1 MFQNWQQDVTTLFVV
16 VWLVFQEQWMVEV
29 QRGTSLRG
37 RQIWDNVTSCLWGN
51 GRIVVCGCAGKLC
64 QIRWTSRLLQVFKEE
79 LLRCIGWNRLPARRL
94 TVYERILLDTFAT
107 RNFLRFYFHVLLFI
121 KRLRSFDMAWSPGV
135 MFSVRCIYKL
145 SLVGRP
151 PQEKSCFKPESYKF
165 KEQKLQKKSMLERVW
180 YKFCKPYMYS
190 W

>member
-1 MFQNWQQDVTTLFVV
+1 ML
-16 VWLVFQEQWMVEV
+16 EV
-29 QRGTSLRG
+29 QRSTSLRG
-37 RQIWDNVTSCLWGN
+37 HQIWDTVTFFLWGN
-51 GRIVVCGCAGKLC
+51 GRIVVCGCSGKLC

-94 TVYERILLDTFAT
+94 TVHERSTLDTFAA
-107 RNFLRFYFHVLLFI
+107 RNLFAFLFPCFTVYKTAKKLRYGLKSRSDVLSSLY
-121 KRLRSFDMAWSPGV
+121 V
-135 MFSVRCIYKL
+135 QL

-151 PQEKSCFKPESYKF
+151 PQKKSCFKPESYKF
-165 KEQKLQKKSMLERVW
+165 KEQKLKKKSMLERVW